1 MNTGNSDLFDK
12 KMDINIKPFH
22 RISLIVLTFL
32 SYMFQERLLPPM
44 DTDNGNDSSKILIH
58 PANPLNDLQR
68 RLLNPLENY
77 PSNSLKMKYSKFPF
91 SVFTKLQFGEQHSG

>member
-1 MNTGNSDLFDK
+1 MKIGYARVSTEDQNPDLQLAALK
-12 KMDINIKPFH
+12 
-22 RISLIVLTFL
+22 
-32 SYMFQERLLPPM
+32 
-44 DTDNGNDSSKILIH
+44 DNGNDSSKILIH